1 MPEEHIISLLRKLV
15 SIPSVNP
22 GFSNAPPEYTGEAR
36 LGKYLLAW
44 AEQHSVEARCFEAA
58 PERPCILLET
68 GPKTGL
74 PVMISAHMD
83 TVWPGDMQN
92 PFELKEANG
101 CLYGLGTSDDK
112 GPLAAALIALE
123 ELHARKLTVR
133 FQVLATC
140 DEEYGLCGI
149 THMIP
154 AHTRPAL
161 HIISEPTELKL
172 VTAHKGSCR
181 FTVKTHGISAHSSLV
196 PQGENAI
203 YKAVRL
209 ITALEEYGR
218 TILTRPSHPLLGTE
232 TLSVGMIQGGIQPSI
247 VPDECTFSFNYRTLP
262 GKTPDT
268 LLRELQSVL
277 ESTGESFEMTASFDA
292 PPMDSSCEIPLINA
306 LRTIMKHHEMD
317 NSPHGVPFAAESI
330 QAAKYGIPA
339 VLLGPGSLKTAHS
352 PGECIEIRQLDQ
364 MKNLLVDFI
373 SS

>member
-1 MPEEHIISLLRKLV
+1 
-15 SIPSVNP
+15 
-22 GFSNAPPEYTGEAR
+22 
-36 LGKYLLAW
+36 
-44 AEQHSVEARCFEAA
+44 
-58 PERPCILLET
+58 
-68 GPKTGL
+68 
-74 PVMISAHMD
+74 MISAHMD

-112 GPLAAALIALE
+112 GPLAAALIAME

-203 YKAVRL
+203 YKAVHL
-209 ITALEEYGR
+209 ITAL
-218 TILTRPSHPLLGTE
+218 
-232 TLSVGMIQGGIQPSI
+232 
-247 VPDECTFSFNYRTLP
+247 
-262 GKTPDT
+262 
-268 LLRELQSVL
+268 
-277 ESTGESFEMTASFDA
+277 
-292 PPMDSSCEIPLINA
+292 
-306 LRTIMKHHEMD
+306 
-317 NSPHGVPFAAESI
+317 
-330 QAAKYGIPA
+330 
-339 VLLGPGSLKTAHS
+339 
-352 PGECIEIRQLDQ
+352 
-364 MKNLLVDFI
+364 
-373 SS
+373 